1 MGVLKDLGR
10 GLLVSLL
17 ELTVGI
23 LLLIDPV
30 GFTSG
35 IVVAFGLVVML
46 AGVSGV
52 IRYFRADAETAAG
65 NQELTKGLILLMAG
79 GFGAFCSSK
88 LMAAFPV
95 LTAIYGVMTLITGF
109 VKVQWVADMIR
120 QKRRRWLFGAISA
133 AVSLICG
140 TVIISRPFET
150 TALLWLFTGI
160 SLIVGAV
167 FDVVAIIFGNRA
179 PKTE

>member
-1 MGVLKDLGR
+1 M
-10 GLLVSLL
+10 
-17 ELTVGI
+17 
-23 LLLIDPV
+23 
-30 GFTSG
+30 
-35 IVVAFGLVVML
+35 
-46 AGVSGV
+46 
-52 IRYFRADAETAAG
+52 
-65 NQELTKGLILLMAG
+65 
-79 GFGAFCSSK
+79 
-88 LMAAFPV
+88 

-133 AVSLICG
+133 AVSLNCG

-179 PKTE
+179 PKAE

>member
-1 MGVLKDLGR
+1 MRVLKDLGS
-10 GLLVSLL
+10 GLLISLL

-35 IVVAFGLVVML
+35 IIVAFGMVVML
-46 AGVSGV
+46 VGVFGV
-52 IRYFRADAETAAG
+52 VRYFYTDAETAAE

-79 GFGAFCSSK
+79 GFGAFRASK

-95 LTAIYGVMTLITGF
+95 LTAIYGLVTIIAGF

-120 QKRRRWLFGAISA
+120 QKRRRWLFEAISA

-140 TVIISRPFET
+140 AVIISRPFET
-150 TALLWLFTGI
+150 TAVLWMFTGI
-160 SLIVGAV
+160 SLIVGAA
-167 FDVVAIIFGNRA
+167 FDVIALIFGNRA

>member
-52 IRYFRADAETAAG
+52 IRYFRADAE
-65 NQELTKGLILLMAG
+65 
-79 GFGAFCSSK
+79 
-88 LMAAFPV
+88 
-95 LTAIYGVMTLITGF
+95 
-109 VKVQWVADMIR
+109 IR
-120 QKRRRWLFGAISA
+120 NLRRA
-133 AVSLICG
+133 
-140 TVIISRPFET
+140 
-150 TALLWLFTGI
+150 
-160 SLIVGAV
+160 
-167 FDVVAIIFGNRA
+167 
-179 PKTE
+179 